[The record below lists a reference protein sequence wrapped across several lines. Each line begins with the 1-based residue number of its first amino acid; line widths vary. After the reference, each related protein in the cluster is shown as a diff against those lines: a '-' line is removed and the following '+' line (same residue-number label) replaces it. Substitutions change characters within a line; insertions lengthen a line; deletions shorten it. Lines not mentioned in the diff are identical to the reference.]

1 MSETLP
7 ILYSFRRCPYAMR
20 GRMALVIAG
29 ITAELREVSLKAK
42 PEEMVA
48 ASPKATVPVVVL
60 DDGSVLEES
69 LAVMHWALEQND
81 PEDWLSNGDAEARNG
96 LIATCDGPFK
106 HHLDRYKYFTRY
118 DNADPIEHRTEA
130 MIFIERLEEQL
141 ASHGLQPGES
151 QLFGTKRTLTDI
163 AIFPFVRQ
171 FANHDRSWFDALPL
185 PHVHAWLAGHLASD
199 LFVRAMQKAKPWTP
213 GDTVT
218 LFPLAA

>member
-1 MSETLP
+1 MSGALP

-42 PEEMVA
+42 PEAMVA

-60 DDGSVLEES
+60 DDGNVLEES

-81 PEDWLSNGDAEARNG
+81 PEGWLSAGDGDARNA
-96 LIATCDGPFK
+96 LIAANDGPFK

-118 DNADPIEHRTEA
+118 DNADPIEHRAEA
-130 MIFIERLEEQL
+130 MTFIERLEAQL
-141 ASHGLQPGES
+141 ASHELQPGES
-151 QLFGTKRTLTDI
+151 QLFGAKRSMADI

-171 FANHDRSWFDALPL
+171 FANHDRGWFDVLPL
-185 PHVHAWLAGHLASD
+185 PHIHAWLAGHLASD
-199 LFVRAMQKAKPWTP
+199 LFATAMQKEKPWAP
-213 GDTVT
+213 GDVVT